1 MLIVFL
7 STFII
12 SAILVAGIPGLT
24 LEKMQVFTV
33 LIIILLM
40 QLCLERNRMNMIKIF
55 EDAEKLINSIKI
67 DRNVMENVQ
76 QNQSK
81 PTLKN

>member
-33 LIIILLM
+33 LIITAYAVMSGAEQDEYDKNI
-40 QLCLERNRMNMIKIF
+40 Q
-55 EDAEKLINSIKI
+55 DAEKLINSIKI